1 MTSSH
6 TPVPFQPRALA
17 PYIRAKD
24 AATGTFDREAGVYT
38 IQVNDLGRVTWDK
51 SYDHEDVDAGF
62 TADSTLLWFVNF
74 LASCGVCVL
83 LLLAIGVV
91 AQVPDSWLSWL
102 VLAVEG
108 L

>member
-1 MTSSH
+1 MN
-6 TPVPFQPRALA
+6 PA

-24 AATGTFDREAGVYT
+24 AATGIFDREAGVYP

-62 TADSTLLWFVNF
+62 TADSILLWFVNF

-91 AQVPDSWLSWL
+91 AQVPDSWLSWI
-102 VLAVEG
+102 VLALGGV
-108 L
+108 